1 MGTEKI
7 VSVDGLLIGE
17 QGNDAEV
24 GGLCGIVFLVFGL
37 VDSRDKERGGGER
50 FLTIDFAVTAG
61 ARNTI
66 SDGVR
71 TEPNAAGIAQRLDT
85 VIIGNQVAELDD
97 FRDAA
102 EMVDQASSA
111 AKGLAGEGVNK
122 KFGLVEIW
130 IWGFPERLG
139 YDGLDG
145 GEVLA
150 DRGRG

>member
-7 VSVDGLLIGE
+7 VNLDGLFIAD
-17 QGNDAEV
+17 QRNDAEA
-24 GGLCGIVFLVFGL
+24 GGLSGIVFLVFGL
-37 VDSRDKERGGGER
+37 LDSRDKERGGGER

-85 VIIGNQVAELDD
+85 GIIGNQVAELDD

-102 EMVDQASSA
+102 EKLRQANNG
-111 AKGLAGEGVNK
+111 AKGTAGGGRNK
-122 KFGLVEIW
+122 KVC
-130 IWGFPERLG
+130 
-139 YDGLDG
+139 
-145 GEVLA
+145 
-150 DRGRG
+150 

>member
-7 VSVDGLLIGE
+7 VNLDALLMAE
-17 QGNDAEV
+17 RRNDAEV
-24 GGLCGIVFLVFGL
+24 GGLSGIVFLVFGL
-37 VDSRDKERGGGER
+37 LDSRDKERGGGER

-97 FRDAA
+97 FRDPRA
-102 EMVDQASSA
+102 MLDQASSA
-111 AKGLAGEGVNK
+111 AKALAGRAGK
-122 KFGLVEIW
+122 
-130 IWGFPERLG
+130 
-139 YDGLDG
+139 
-145 GEVLA
+145 
-150 DRGRG
+150 